1 MGNSTKKESSQSI
14 LSVSIIDS
22 DSCEYVN
29 ANKYSDFEDIDIGMK
44 CLHLHYNI
52 DFTEMYKLRSESK
65 DLPGMFPEINYNEEE
80 EESAEDPPTE
90 SVMDSFYP
98 DVQMQFVLEL

>member
-1 MGNSTKKESSQSI
+1 MGNSTKKESSQCI

-22 DSCEYVN
+22 CEYVK
-29 ANKYSDFEDIDIGMK
+29 AEKYIDIEDIGMK
-44 CLHLHYNI
+44 CLHLHYI

-80 EESAEDPPTE
+80 EETAEDPPTE

>member
-1 MGNSTKKESSQSI
+1 MGNSTKKESSQSMV
-14 LSVSIIDS
+14 SVSIIDIAN
-22 DSCEYVN
+22 YVN
-29 ANKYSDFEDIDIGMK
+29 AEIYNDFEDIDIGMK
-44 CLHLHYNI
+44 CLHYNI

-80 EESAEDPPTE
+80 EEEEDAEDFLPE